1 MVFKR
6 LSVSINLLLKAREII
21 HKINDQYT
29 TYINNINLKSIYSL
43 NNNYFFG
50 CATITFWWRLDKYGE
65 YYVPFLKLLICFLFI
80 TVFGS
85 HAVASNAEPAPSS
98 EVQLKQSNTAA
109 SLGISV
115 DFLPKWLVAQ
125 LPEDVLV
132 EQGVMV
138 TGFTENS
145 SAVKQGI
152 KLFDIL
158 LAYDQQAL
166 MHPKN
171 LIDRVRRDR
180 IGREVKLQIVRK
192 GKIIMVPV
200 ILGTQFYPL
209 DEDQLDYQYNL
220 QVLGYDG
227 VNIKLHN
234 NDYFTAAIRYLA
246 PDGVVR
252 RRNYAAYYPV
262 IIRQIQQTPDLSN
275 NAKSDLLRAIKK
287 RKDDED
293 GWFDGMMPFS
303 DGVF

>member
-1 MVFKR
+1 M
-6 LSVSINLLLKAREII
+6 
-21 HKINDQYT
+21 
-29 TYINNINLKSIYSL
+29 
-43 NNNYFFG
+43 
-50 CATITFWWRLDKYGE
+50 
-65 YYVPFLKLLICFLFI
+65 PFLKLSISLLFI
-80 TVFGS
+80 MVFGS
-85 HAVASNAEPAPSS
+85 YAMASSAAPGSSS

-125 LPEDVLV
+125 LPEDVLL

-138 TGFTENS
+138 TGFTKNS
-145 SAVKQGI
+145 SAEKQGI

-171 LIDRVRRDR
+171 LINRVRRDK
-180 IGREVKLQIVRK
+180 IGREVKLEIVRK
-192 GKIIMVPV
+192 GKIITVPV
-200 ILGTQFYPL
+200 TLGTQFYPL

-262 IIRQIQQTPDLSN
+262 ITRQIQQTPDLSN
-275 NAKSDLLRAIKK
+275 KAKSDLLRAIKK

>member
-1 MVFKR
+1 M
-6 LSVSINLLLKAREII
+6 
-21 HKINDQYT
+21 
-29 TYINNINLKSIYSL
+29 
-43 NNNYFFG
+43 
-50 CATITFWWRLDKYGE
+50 
-65 YYVPFLKLLICFLFI
+65 
-80 TVFGS
+80 VFGS
-85 HAVASNAEPAPSS
+85 YAMASSAAPGSSS

-125 LPEDVLV
+125 LPEDVLL

-138 TGFTENS
+138 TGFTKNS
-145 SAVKQGI
+145 SAEKQGI

-171 LIDRVRRDR
+171 LINRVRRDK
-180 IGREVKLQIVRK
+180 IGREVKLEIVRK
-192 GKIIMVPV
+192 GKIITVPV
-200 ILGTQFYPL
+200 TLGTQFYPL

-262 IIRQIQQTPDLSN
+262 ITRQIQQTPDLSN
-275 NAKSDLLRAIKK
+275 KAKSDLLRAIKK